1 MHVITGLGV
10 GGAEVMLHRLL
21 EASNRG
27 EDAHQ
32 VVSLTELG
40 EIGGR
45 LLELGIPT
53 VALGMR
59 RSGVRVPDPVRLLR
73 LALLMRAFRPDV
85 VQTWLAHADLLG
97 GVAARLARVPRVVWG
112 IHNSTIDPVRTRRTT
127 QWTVAACARL
137 SRSIPDV
144 IVSVSRAARDV
155 HVAAG
160 YDPSKFVLIPNG
172 FDLGRYRPDPA
183 AREEV
188 RGELGIPADAV
199 VVGLPARFDPQ
210 KDHANF
216 VRAAARLAARRPSV
230 RFVLCGQDTGAEN
243 AALARLLAEH
253 GVRQRFHLL
262 GRRADMPRVLNAL
275 DVASL
280 SSAFGEAF
288 PLAIGEAMACG
299 VPAVVTDL
307 GDCAHLVGDTG
318 RVVPPRDPA
327 ALAGAWEALVA
338 LGPEGRRVLGLAARE
353 RVGTNFAL
361 PRVAERYAALYRM
374 AAAGGAGVAR
384 TTS

>member
-21 EASNRG
+21 EASNRE
-27 EDAHQ
+27 EDAHE
-32 VVSLTELG
+32 VVSLTDLG

-45 LLELGIPT
+45 LLALGVPT
-53 VALGMR
+53 IALGMR
-59 RSGVRVPDPVRLLR
+59 RSGVRVPDPVRVVR
-73 LALLMRAFRPDV
+73 LALLMREFRPDV

-97 GVAARLARVPRVVWG
+97 GIAARLARVPRVVWG
-112 IHNSTIDPVRTRRTT
+112 IHNSTLDPVRTRRTT

-160 YDPSKFVLIPNG
+160 YDASKFVLIPNG
-172 FDLGRYRPDPA
+172 FDLARYRPDPE
-183 AREEV
+183 ARREV
-188 RGELGIPADAV
+188 RAELGLPPDAV
-199 VVGLPARFDPQ
+199 AIGLPARYDPQ

-216 VRAAARLAARRPSV
+216 VRAAARLAARRPAT
-230 RFVLCGQDTGAEN
+230 RFVLCGLDTGEDNAELV
-243 AALARLLAEH
+243 ALLAEH
-253 GVRQRFHLL
+253 RLRDRFHLL
-262 GRRADMPRVLNAL
+262 GRREDMPRVLNAL

-299 VPAVVTDL
+299 VPAVVTDV
-307 GDCAHLVGDTG
+307 GDCGHLLGDTG

-327 ALAGAWEALVA
+327 ALAGAWEALVD
-338 LGPEGRRVLGLAARE
+338 LGAEGRRALGLAARE
-353 RVGTNFAL
+353 RVAANFAL
-361 PRVAERYAALYRM
+361 PRIAERYAALYRR
-374 AAAGGAGVAR
+374 AAAGAAVP
-384 TTS
+384 SW

>member
-21 EASNRG
+21 EASNR
-27 EDAHQ
+27 EADAHE

-45 LLELGIPT
+45 LLALGVPT

-59 RSGVRVPDPVRLLR
+59 RSGVRLPDPVRVLR
-73 LALLMRAFRPDV
+73 LARLMRAFRPDV

-97 GVAARLARVPRVVWG
+97 GIAARVARVPRVVWG
-112 IHNSTIDPVRTRRTT
+112 IHNSTIDPIRTRRTT

-172 FDLGRYRPDPA
+172 FDLAQYRPDPE
-183 AREEV
+183 ARAGA
-188 RGELGIPADAV
+188 RAELGLPPEAV
-199 VVGLPARFDPQ
+199 VIGLPARFDPQ

-216 VRAAARLAARRPSV
+216 VRAAARLAARRPCA
-230 RFVLCGQDTGAEN
+230 RFVLCGLDTGAEN
-243 AALARLLAEH
+243 AELAGLLAAH
-253 GVRQRFHLL
+253 RLRDRFHLL
-262 GRRADMPRVLNAL
+262 GRRDDMPRVLNAL
-275 DVASL
+275 DIASL

-307 GDCAHLVGDTG
+307 GDCAHLLGDTG

-327 ALAGAWEALVA
+327 ALADAWEALVA
-338 LGPEGRRVLGLAARE
+338 LGPEGRRALGLAARE
-353 RVGTNFAL
+353 RVATHFAL
-361 PRVAERYAALYRM
+361 PRIAEQYAALYRR
-374 AAAGGAGVAR
+374 AAAGAGAP
-384 TTS
+384 SW